1 MQAYACTTVFASF
14 VIMNIV
20 LIGYGKMGQAIE
32 VAAQK
37 SGHQIVA
44 RITSKNV
51 ELLGRLSSL
60 KADVAIEFTTPQA
73 AKSNVE
79 ACLAAHLPVVS
90 GTTGWNEGVA
100 QIQANVAAH
109 SCAFLHA
116 SNFSIGVNLFFELN
130 KRLASIM
137 ATHPQY
143 LPAIEETHHIH
154 KKDAPSGTAI
164 TLAEQIME
172 YNGQI
177 KSWSL
182 DAAPNTAVVPIT
194 AHRIDEVPGTH
205 TVLYNST
212 IDSIQI
218 THTAHNRE
226 GFVQG
231 AILAAA
237 YLAGKS
243 GVFSMKDVLGLH

>member
-1 MQAYACTTVFASF
+1 
-14 VIMNIV
+14 MNIV
-20 LIGYGKMGQAIE
+20 LIGYGKMGKAIE
-32 VAAQK
+32 VAALK
-37 SGHQIVA
+37 DGHQIVA
-44 RITSKNV
+44 RITSAN
-51 ELLGRLSSL
+51 EALLGKLPDL
-60 KADVAIEFTTPQA
+60 NADVAIEFTTPQA

-100 QIQANVAAH
+100 QIQAKVAAH
-109 SCAFLHA
+109 SGAFLHA

-130 KRLASIM
+130 KRLASLM
-137 ATHPQY
+137 ATHSQY
-143 LPAIEETHHIH
+143 LPAIEETHHVH

-172 YNGQI
+172 YNGEI

-182 DAAPNTAVVPIT
+182 HEESNKKVLPIT
-194 AHRIDEVPGTH
+194 AHRINEVPGTH
-205 TVLYNST
+205 SVLYNSV
-212 IDSIQI
+212 IDSLQI

-226 GFVQG
+226 GFVHG
-231 AILAAA
+231 AMLAAS
-237 YLAGKS
+237 YVAGKS